1 MLEIPLKFE
10 NCFQWNRGSSASVY
24 EAWVILAG
32 AMHGQFCKLRREEIS
47 NTHLNM
53 LWCKIK
59 KTLYC
64 LNGKIME
71 VNGGGSSTP
80 CFKKLEA
87 IYLPNWPWKHDFQE
101 KCRKNISPR
110 FLNAECRNLC
120 ALPLFIPQEVPIGA
134 TQEHQPC
141 GSAAHALQKSCDRFS
156 RRQIQRDAISPH
168 TWPLCR
174 VVHPEKFTKWTW
186 TNGMTATTNN
196 IPLLRRW
203 KNAAKCLKGKL

>member
-1 MLEIPLKFE
+1 VNKSLVLQAWVRAYSGTYFYIDHPTVCLFLMLEIPLKFE
-10 NCFQWNRGSSASVY
+10 NCFQWNHGSSASVY

-53 LWCKIK
+53 PWCKIK

-87 IYLPNWPWKHDFQE
+87 IYLPN
-101 KCRKNISPR
+101 
-110 FLNAECRNLC
+110 
-120 ALPLFIPQEVPIGA
+120 
-134 TQEHQPC
+134 
-141 GSAAHALQKSCDRFS
+141 
-156 RRQIQRDAISPH
+156 
-168 TWPLCR
+168 
-174 VVHPEKFTKWTW
+174 
-186 TNGMTATTNN
+186 
-196 IPLLRRW
+196 
-203 KNAAKCLKGKL
+203 